1 MRKSILIFVLIA
13 AVGCT
18 SIKPGKESE
27 KTAVIP
33 QPVSVTE
40 GSGEFTVTPGM
51 KVYAAAEAEKAA
63 EFLIEDFRLA
73 GGFTLKRAA
82 NAEEAAICFVLSE
95 ETLPAEKGKEAYTL
109 DVSADSV
116 RIAASDAAGF
126 FYGYQTLKQLLPVE
140 IYGRTV
146 QAGVS
151 WTVPAVSI
159 EDWPRFKWRGM
170 MLDSVR
176 HFMPLPAVKRYIDLM
191 AIHKFNT
198 LHWHLTDDQ
207 GWRLEIKKYP
217 LLTEVGSKRAQTL
230 KGHFYNGVQES
241 HRFDGTPHGGYY
253 TQEEAREIVRYAAER
268 GITVVPEIEIPG
280 HAQAAIAAYP
290 WLGVRDIPDD
300 VLIARKVDSA
310 CFFNCEE
317 CHRGN
322 DVRVSEIWGVSPN
335 VFKPS
340 EETMAFLK
348 DVLTEVLAIFPSE
361 YIHVGGDECPRDQWN
376 LSPEVQQFIKDN
388 DGGLSPNAAVM
399 SWRGKSGG
407 VRAAKMGHDIIM
419 TPNTFVYLDYYQES
433 APYNLLGIGGFL
445 PLKTVYRFDP
455 VGTALAGKYEKYVL
469 GGQAN
474 VWAEYLKSIEQ
485 VEYTAYPRA
494 AAVAEAVWTPKREK
508 NYLSFTQRLSR
519 HLQRL
524 AILDVNFCVPSKGRL
539 SGSIG
544 IDGAGSYEID
554 LSGLTGAKTVQVY
567 LVPAAG
573 GVVKAKIPA
582 AKLKTDDEEVVKAR
596 PECELFD
603 GFSQAGVYTFHLAE
617 PVQKEAKLT
626 LTVSE
631 SAASG
636 FVDIYVKRIDADG
649 TCR

>member
-27 KTAVIP
+27 TTAVIP

-116 RIAASDAAGF
+116 RIA
-126 FYGYQTLKQLLPVE
+126 
-140 IYGRTV
+140 
-146 QAGVS
+146 S

-217 LLTEVGSKRAQTL
+217 LLTEVGSQRAQTL
-230 KGHFYNGVQES
+230 KGHFFNGVQES
-241 HRFDGTPHGGYY
+241 HRFDGIPHGGYY

-300 VLIARKVDSA
+300 VLIARKADSA

-388 DGGLSPNAAVM
+388 DSLRM
-399 SWRGKSGG
+399 
-407 VRAAKMGHDIIM
+407 
-419 TPNTFVYLDYYQES
+419 
-433 APYNLLGIGGFL
+433 
-445 PLKTVYRFDP
+445 
-455 VGTALAGKYEKYVL
+455 
-469 GGQAN
+469 
-474 VWAEYLKSIEQ
+474 
-485 VEYTAYPRA
+485 
-494 AAVAEAVWTPKREK
+494 
-508 NYLSFTQRLSR
+508 QR
-519 HLQRL
+519 
-524 AILDVNFCVPSKGRL
+524 
-539 SGSIG
+539 
-544 IDGAGSYEID
+544 
-554 LSGLTGAKTVQVY
+554 
-567 LVPAAG
+567 
-573 GVVKAKIPA
+573 
-582 AKLKTDDEEVVKAR
+582 
-596 PECELFD
+596 
-603 GFSQAGVYTFHLAE
+603 
-617 PVQKEAKLT
+617 
-626 LTVSE
+626 
-631 SAASG
+631 
-636 FVDIYVKRIDADG
+636 
-649 TCR
+649 

>member
-40 GSGEFTVTPGM
+40 GSGEFTVTPGI

-217 LLTEVGSKRAQTL
+217 LLTEGWRLEIKKYPLLTEVGSKRAQTL
-230 KGHFYNGVQES
+230 KGHFFNGVQES

-300 VLIARKVDSA
+300 VLIARKADSA

-348 DVLTEVLAIFPSE
+348 DVLTEVMAIFPSE

-388 DGGLSPNAAVM
+388 NLGDGDGVQ
-399 SWRGKSGG
+399 SWFLHRIDEFNPG
-407 VRAAKMGHDIIM
+407 V
-419 TPNTFVYLDYYQES
+419 FE
-433 APYNLLGIGGFL
+433 
-445 PLKTVYRFDP
+445 PLKWDMILSWLRTHLFI
-455 VGTALAGKYEKYVL
+455 
-469 GGQAN
+469 
-474 VWAEYLKSIEQ
+474 SIII
-485 VEYTAYPRA
+485 
-494 AAVAEAVWTPKREK
+494 K
-508 NYLSFTQRLSR
+508 NRRRT
-519 HLQRL
+519 
-524 AILDVNFCVPSKGRL
+524 I
-539 SGSIG
+539 
-544 IDGAGSYEID
+544 
-554 LSGLTGAKTVQVY
+554 
-567 LVPAAG
+567 
-573 GVVKAKIPA
+573 
-582 AKLKTDDEEVVKAR
+582 
-596 PECELFD
+596 
-603 GFSQAGVYTFHLAE
+603 FS
-617 PVQKEAKLT
+617 
-626 LTVSE
+626 VSE
-631 SAASG
+631 A
-636 FVDIYVKRIDADG
+636 FFR
-649 TCR
+649 